1 MRSPADPANSF
12 IDQATNSARLVPS
25 LPKLIGDKRRFQ
37 QVMINLVKNAIKFT
51 KKGEIQIKTCYDREK
66 KLLIIHV
73 LDTGIGITAEEM
85 PTIF

>member
-1 MRSPADPANSF
+1 MRSPADPANSL
-12 IDQATNSARLVPS
+12 IDQATNSARLVPL